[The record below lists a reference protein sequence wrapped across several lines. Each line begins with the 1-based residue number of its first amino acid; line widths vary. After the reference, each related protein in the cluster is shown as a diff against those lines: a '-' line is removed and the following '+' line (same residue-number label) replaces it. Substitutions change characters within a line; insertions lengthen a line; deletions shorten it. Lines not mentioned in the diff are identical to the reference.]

1 MKYLK
6 KTNASFLVFAV
17 TLVVY
22 IITLAPGLM
31 FTDNGELAGVCVSFG
46 VAHPTGYPLF
56 TVLGYLWSL
65 IPFPFSKIYSLNLFS
80 AFLLA
85 VANYIFFYISYTILN
100 FLNNKSKLNNEH
112 LDNLDKSKQKNAKI
126 NTKKDYI
133 FEEWQIVFIAIV
145 STLMFGFARTI
156 WEQATFLEVYSLQI
170 LIFNLIIWA
179 FIKSVIELE
188 KQQRYLILTAFFIA
202 LGFGNHLTVVLIIP
216 AVVITYFLITDRVD
230 LPLKKRILF
239 LIMLGFIALL
249 GFSLYLVLVI
259 RSNAEPLF
267 NWGAVSRSFDKF
279 WYHITGRQY
288 QVWMFSGDSISKNLK
303 KLLEI
308 LPWQMGWIGLI
319 FTIWGIVY
327 TLRKWTKLFIF
338 LLSITLFCILYSMNY
353 SINDIDSY
361 FSAAFI
367 ALLIFT
373 GVGIYESTKYLKKY
387 LPLILLLPIISF
399 GINFAANN
407 NAKNVLVPE
416 YTRVLVDNT
425 RPNALIISRQWDF
438 WIPAFWYMQKIEGF
452 RQDVAII
459 EKELLRRT
467 WYLKQ
472 LKKWY
477 PEVCL
482 PCEKQTETYLKYLEI
497 FERDE
502 LFASKDIIAIQK
514 AYENLVNCYIDS
526 SFDKR
531 PVYITADIYEGD
543 KIGESKDLA
552 IAKDYYKIPEGF
564 ALRLEKSDSNHII
577 NINNINLTKFIES
590 YKYFNESGNINFLI
604 EGIKN
609 NVLQCLVQ
617 QIGFYCQNHN
627 QIQTAIEAV
636 DLALLLDPQN
646 KKLKSIKFNLERNQS
661 GK

>member
-6 KTNASFLVFAV
+6 KTNASILVFGV
-17 TLVVY
+17 SLIVY
-22 IITLAPGLM
+22 VITLAPGLM
-31 FTDNGELAGVCVSFG
+31 FTDNGELAGVCVTFG

-56 TVLGYLWSL
+56 TVLGFLWSL

-80 AFLLA
+80 AVLLA
-85 VANYIFFYISYTILN
+85 FCNYIFFHISYSIFN
-100 FLNNKSKLNNEH
+100 FLNNKSRLNNQH
-112 LDNLDKSKQKNAKI
+112 LSNLDKSKQKKLNAK
-126 NTKKDYI
+126 TKKDYV
-133 FEEWQIVFIAIV
+133 FEEWQIVFITIV
-145 STLMFGFARTI
+145 STMMFGFARTI
-156 WEQATFLEVYSLQI
+156 WEQATYLEVYSLQI

-179 FIKSVIELE
+179 FIKSAIELE

-202 LGFGNHLTVVLIIP
+202 LGFGNHMTVVLIIP
-216 AVVITYFLITDRVD
+216 AVVITYFMITNKVE
-230 LPLKKRILF
+230 LSLKKRILF
-239 LIMLGFIALL
+239 LFLLGFIALF
-249 GFSLYLVLVI
+249 GFSLYLVIVI
-259 RSNAEPLF
+259 RSSAEPLF

-288 QVWMFSGDSISKNLK
+288 QVWMFSGESIAKNLK

-308 LPWQMGWIGLI
+308 IPWQMGWIGLI
-319 FTIWGIVY
+319 FTLWGIVY
-327 TLRKWTKLFIF
+327 TLRNWTKLFIF
-338 LLSITLFCILYSMNY
+338 LLSVAVFCILYSMNY

-373 GVGIYESTKYLKKY
+373 SVGIYESAKYLKKY
-387 LPLILLLPIISF
+387 LPVILLLPIISF
-399 GINFAANN
+399 GLNFAANN
-407 NAKNVLVPE
+407 NSKNVLVTE
-416 YTRVLVDNT
+416 YTKILVDNT

-452 RQDVAII
+452 RQDVALI

-477 PEVCL
+477 PDVCL
-482 PCEKQTETYLKYLEI
+482 PCEKQTETYLKYLDI

-502 LFASKDIIAIQK
+502 LFAQKDIMGIQK
-514 AYENLVNCYIDS
+514 AYENLINCYIDS

-531 PVYITADIYEGD
+531 PVYITADIYAGD
-543 KIGESKDLA
+543 EKGERKDLA

-577 NINNINLTKFIES
+577 SVNNINLSKFIES
-590 YKYFNESGNINFLI
+590 YKYFNESGNSNFLI

-609 NVLQCLVQ
+609 TILECLVQ

-636 DLALLLDPQN
+636 NLAFLLDPNN
-646 KKLKSIKFNLERNQS
+646 KQLKSIKFNLDRYQS